1 MEWKKLFYEVEN
13 NIGILTLNRP
23 EVLNAINDEMMIE
36 LNQLMDIIAVDKKL
50 RALII
55 NGGSGVF
62 CVGADID
69 FAVSADPIKAVGFTA
84 LCNEAVNKITNLDIP
99 VIAAISKVAFGGGC
113 ELALGCDIRIAAIGT
128 RMGLPE
134 VNLGI
139 IPGTGGTQ
147 RLTRLVGEG
156 WAKQLIM
163 TGEPVDA
170 ETALSIGLITKIVPA
185 GSLMDEAKKM
195 AAKLAEKPPI
205 AVKMAKKC
213 INYSGNVDLAS
224 GLEFE
229 QRSCSILFSTE
240 DQKEG
245 MRAFLEKRKPVY
257 QGK

>member
-1 MEWKKLFYEVEN
+1 MGWEKLLYEKEN
-13 NIGILTLNRP
+13 DIGIVTLNRP
-23 EVLNAINDEMMIE
+23 EVFNAMNDEIMME
-36 LNQLMDIIAVDKKL
+36 LNQLMDQIAMDKQV

-55 NGGSGVF
+55 TGGSGVF
-62 CVGADID
+62 CAGADID
-69 FAVSADPIKAVGFTA
+69 FALNADPIRAVEFTA

-99 VIAAISKVAFGGGC
+99 VIAAISKMAFGGGC

-128 RMGLPE
+128 RIGLPE

-156 WAKQLIM
+156 WAKQLIL

-170 ETALSIGLITKIVPA
+170 ETALSIGLITKVVPA
-185 GSLMDEAKKM
+185 GSLMDEAKKI
-195 AAKLAEKPPI
+195 AAKLTTKPPI
-205 AVKMAKKC
+205 ALKMAKKC

-245 MRAFLEKRKPVY
+245 MRAFLEKRQPVY
-257 QGK
+257 RGK